1 MTQPTVITGSSL
13 VYETAANSGTTRTFS
28 NVSIPA
34 ECNTFMALVVL
45 SATELSAEWSDITFN
60 GLGAVKLHQVDVS
73 SGSTIKATMVAVFDT
88 SDIGAVTGDIVATL
102 SEPETFRALLGV
114 VCTTGFVESFAGS
127 NDRFSNLGRSTAWSG
142 NYQNNIQVLMG
153 GQDRDADLFSVTKG
167 IEIYAE
173 APVGFPDPVVWAAY
187 QDTNETDGQKIIEYS
202 AAIEEVADICFLI
215 SSQKNPFVSNF
226 GPVIRPII
234 SHDVIS

>member
-13 VYETAANSGTTRTFS
+13 AYDPTANSGTTRTFA

-45 SATELSAEWSDITFN
+45 SATEQSARWSSVTFN
-60 GLGAVKLHQVDVS
+60 GVGAVKLHQIDVS
-73 SGSTIKATMVAVFDT
+73 SNSTIMCTMVAVFDT
-88 SDIGAVTGDIVATL
+88 SDIGAVTGDITATL
-102 SEPETFRALLGV
+102 EDSETFNALLGV

-127 NDRFSNLGRSTAWSG
+127 NDRFSNIGRSTAWSG
-142 NYQNNIQVLMG
+142 NYENNIQVLMG
-153 GQDRDADLFSVTKG
+153 GQDRDADAFSVTDGVK
-167 IEIYAE
+167 IYSE
-173 APVGFPDPVVWAAY
+173 DPTGEVAPCAWAAY
-187 QDTNETDGQKIIEYS
+187 QDTNETDGQKVIRYY

>member
-1 MTQPTVITGSSL
+1 MALPTVIAASSL
-13 VYETAANSGTTRTFS
+13 AYEPTANSGTTRTFS
-28 NVSIPA
+28 SVSIPA

-45 SATELSAEWSDITFN
+45 SATELSAEWNDITFN

-88 SDIGAVTGDIVATL
+88 SEIGAVTGDIVATL
-102 SEPETFRALLGV
+102 EDPETFRALLGV
-114 VCTTGFVESFAGS
+114 VCTTGYVESFAGS
-127 NDRFSNLGRSTAWSG
+127 NDRFSNIGRSTAWSG
-142 NYQNNIQVLMG
+142 NYQNNIQILMG

-167 IEIYAE
+167 IELYSE
-173 APVGFPDPVVWAAY
+173 DPVGFPDPVVWAAY

-215 SSQKNPFVSNF
+215 SSQKNAF
-226 GPVIRPII
+226 GSPKRLVKRGYI
-234 SHDVIS
+234 

>member
-13 VYETAANSGTTRTFS
+13 AYEPTANSGTTRTFS
-28 NVSIPA
+28 SVSIPA

-45 SATELSAEWSDITFN
+45 SATELSAEWTNITFN
-60 GLGAVKLHQVDVS
+60 GIGAVKLHQIDVS
-73 SGSTIKATMVAVFDT
+73 SNSTIKATMVAVFDT
-88 SDIGAVTGDIVATL
+88 SGIGAVTGDIVATL
-102 SEPETFRALLGV
+102 SESETFLALLGV
-114 VCTTGFVESFAGS
+114 VCTTGYVESFAGS
-127 NDRFSNLGRSTAWSG
+127 NDRFSNIGRSTAWSG
-142 NYQNNIQVLMG
+142 NYENNIQVLMG
-153 GQDRDADLFSVTKG
+153 GQDRDADAFSVTKG
-167 IEIYAE
+167 VKIYSEDPTGEIE
-173 APVGFPDPVVWAAY
+173 PCVWAAY
-187 QDTNETDGQKIIEYS
+187 QDTNETDGQKIIRYY